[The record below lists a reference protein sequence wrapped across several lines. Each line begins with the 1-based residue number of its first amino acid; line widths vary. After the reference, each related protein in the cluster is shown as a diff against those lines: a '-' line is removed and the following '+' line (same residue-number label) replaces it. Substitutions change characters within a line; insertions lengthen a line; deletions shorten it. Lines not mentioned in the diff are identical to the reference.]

1 VNYAAIPA
9 LLSAVYYLLALI
21 AAVLRLFM
29 RDRKAQSP
37 PPVSI
42 LKPIH
47 GHDPDFYHAIR
58 SHAVQDFPEFEILF
72 GVRDPVDGAVADI
85 ERLAAEFPE
94 RNIRL
99 VHVQRDAPNGK
110 VGVLAELANLAR
122 YPVLLVNDSDIFV
135 EQGYLRKVVAPL
147 EDPRVGVVTCLYRAR
162 AESGPSRWEAIGL
175 ETEFVP
181 SVLVAR
187 LIGVAGFAL
196 GSTMVFRAEQ
206 IRRIGGF
213 EAAEEYLADDYQLGA
228 RVAALGYKVAL
239 ARTVVETDLGGETW
253 GAVWRHQLR
262 WSRTIR
268 VSRPS
273 GYFGYV
279 VTHATLWSLV
289 ALAFHAWPAAVLAIA
304 VRMAAGIV
312 TSGLV
317 LGESRI
323 ARDFWLIPVRDLYGF
338 AVWVGG
344 LFGDTVEWRDR
355 TMKLTRDGRIVPVDD
370 GTTASRPA
378 LRARSHRHSG

>member
-1 VNYAAIPA
+1 MNYAAIPA
-9 LLSAVYYLLALI
+9 LLATAYYLLALI
-21 AAVLRLFM
+21 AAILRLFAH
-29 RDRKAQSP
+29 DRETPAP

-47 GHDPDFYHAIR
+47 GHDPEFYQAIR
-58 SHAVQDFPEFEILF
+58 SHAVQDYPEFEILF
-72 GVRDPVDGAVADI
+72 GVRDPVDGAAGDI

-94 RNIRL
+94 RHIRL
-99 VHVQRDAPNGK
+99 VHASRDANNGK
-110 VGVLAELANLAR
+110 VGVLADLARLAR
-122 YPVLLVNDSDIFV
+122 YPILLVNDSDIFV

-147 EDPRVGVVTCLYRAR
+147 EDPKVGVVTCLYRAR

-206 IRRIGGF
+206 IRQIGGF
-213 EAAEEYLADDYQLGA
+213 ESVEDYIADDYQLGA
-228 RVAALGYKVAL
+228 RVAGLGYKVHL

-253 GAVWRHQLR
+253 RAVWRHQLR

-279 VTHATLWSLV
+279 VTHATLWALV
-289 ALAFHAWPAAVLAIA
+289 AFATGAWQAGIAALG
-304 VRMAAGIV
+304 VRMAAGV
-312 TSGLV
+312 LTSACV
-317 LGESRI
+317 LGERRI
-323 ARDFWLIPVRDLYGF
+323 LTDFWLIPLRDLWGF
-338 AVWVGG
+338 AVWAGG
-344 LFGDTVEWRDR
+344 LFGDTVEWRDK
-355 TMKLTRDGRIVPVDD
+355 TLALSRDGKIRPV
-370 GTTASRPA
+370 
-378 LRARSHRHSG
+378 AR